1 MQDAGEL
8 AGHDNSCFVEG
19 DPLGQPGA
27 PGLQGGPFRNPVQY
41 DPGCLEQV
49 GAQQRVAV
57 LGDMVGVVVLAG
69 LKAPRRQTDIG
80 TDTGRLRKTLGHHC
94 GPDP

>member
-8 AGHDNSCFVEG
+8 AGHGDG
-19 DPLGQPGA
+19 GLLGADPLGQPGA
-27 PGLQGGPFRNPVQY
+27 PGFQGGPFCNPVQD